1 MLLPEALAV
10 GADTD
15 DAQQVLCNLETM
27 LSRHRVL
34 QRFEFRRK
42 EFDYLA
48 ALRTDHV
55 IVMLMFVVV
64 FVVRASVAKANFTR
78 EARFSEQFK
87 RPVDSG
93 LADGRIF
100 LLHEPIEIFVG
111 EMFFGTQKNI
121 QNEVALRRALE
132 PSFLDVFKKDFL
144 FFG

>member
-15 DAQQVLCNLETM
+15 NAQQVLCNLETM

-55 IVMLMFVVV
+55 IVVLVFVIV
-64 FVVRASVAKANFTR
+64 FVVRASVAETNLAR
-78 EARFSEQFK
+78 ESGFGKQFEGAINC
-87 RPVDSG
+87 RLP
-93 LADGRIF
+93 DGRIF
-100 LLHEPIEIFVG
+100 FFDESIEIFV
-111 EMFFGTQKNI
+111 
-121 QNEVALRRALE
+121 
-132 PSFLDVFKKDFL
+132 
-144 FFG
+144 

>member
-15 DAQQVLCNLETM
+15 DAQQVLGNLETM

-55 IVMLMFVVV
+55 IVMLTFVIMFVM
-64 FVVRASVAKANFTR
+64 RAAVAKTNLAR
-78 EARFSEQFK
+78 ESRFGEQFE
-87 RPVDSG
+87 RAINCRLP
-93 LADGRIF
+93 DGRVFF
-100 LLHEPIEIFVG
+100 LDELIEIFV
-111 EMFFGTQKNI
+111 
-121 QNEVALRRALE
+121 
-132 PSFLDVFKKDFL
+132 
-144 FFG
+144 